1 MANAIHT
8 LTGRSGMELPF
19 GPGESKEEMATYH
32 EILKDEL
39 SSWNQNAFSSDLWQ
53 GIDKERKR
61 KAMKLQEKAFKK
73 PLFQPKTTGGMVLV
87 NLNEDPKANPK
98 YFEPQTPKLPT
109 GKSSPMSHLAA
120 EWKNKNDR
128 AYQSNLITIKW
139 FCSIPFPNRAN
150 EDEIKLQESPR
161 GMMCSLINQLLRE
174 IFERFPEYE
183 LKGSLLREGSFTER
197 LINREIK
204 ALCELFSA
212 LIIYLDPGA
221 DVMCVIDEI
230 TRYETDQLSEELD
243 LIIKQLSALARIQS
257 GRPVAFKLVLTC
269 QSRATQ
275 IHEYFEDPR
284 YFKDNIVDG

>member
-1 MANAIHT
+1 
-8 LTGRSGMELPF
+8 
-19 GPGESKEEMATYH
+19 
-32 EILKDEL
+32 
-39 SSWNQNAFSSDLWQ
+39 
-53 GIDKERKR
+53 
-61 KAMKLQEKAFKK
+61 MKLQEKAFKK

-120 EWKNKNDR
+120 EWKNKND
-128 AYQSNLITIKW
+128 
-139 FCSIPFPNRAN
+139 PN